1 MLSVYS
7 DEVSDSDDS
16 DSDEDTSG
24 AMRNKQDSEDESVSD
39 SASDDDDENVGDNNT
54 RTEGQGDTSPPN
66 TTTVEMVTDER
77 DCEEQD
83 AILKQI
89 SLDADKIKTALEQL
103 AHIFQTTSKEI
114 DEFNAKLKT
123 VTTNMNELART
134 SQSTAVKNIFT
145 QLTQTGDHLNHV
157 VTGTAG
163 LHELVNSAIK
173 NAAKIYTQSKQAD
186 GSP

>member
-1 MLSVYS
+1 MYSGDEDS
-7 DEVSDSDDS
+7 DEVSDSA
-16 DSDEDTSG
+16 T
-24 AMRNKQDSEDESVSD
+24 
-39 SASDDDDENVGDNNT
+39 DDDDENADDNNT
-54 RTEGQGDTSPPN
+54 RTEDQESASPPSK
-66 TTTVEMVTDER
+66 TWLEMMVTGER
-77 DCEEQD
+77 DCEEHA
-83 AILKQI
+83 AILQQI
-89 SLDADKIKTALEQL
+89 SLDAAKMKTALEQL
-103 AHIFQTTSKEI
+103 AQIFQTTSEEI

-123 VTTNMNELART
+123 ATTNMNELART